1 MKDSMS
7 DAYPGMSEDEASPS
21 MEGEHDE
28 SMPHKDKDEE
38 SETALIPR
46 SLFGGHD
53 PKAGEEYVFEVV
65 RAYEGDEI
73 EIKYAPKKKG
83 EEGDE
88 EDSAHSKLDAMGT
101 EMGEGNPG
109 SMGGY

>member
-1 MKDSMS
+1 MPDEQ
-7 DAYPGMSEDEASPS
+7 YPGMMDEDEASPS

-28 SMPHKDKDEE
+28 SMRHKDKNEE
-38 SETALIPR
+38 GETALIPR

-53 PKAGEEYVFEVV
+53 PKTGEEYVFEVV

-83 EEGDE
+83 EEGNE

-101 EMGEGNPG
+101 EMSSNE
-109 SMGGY
+109 GGY